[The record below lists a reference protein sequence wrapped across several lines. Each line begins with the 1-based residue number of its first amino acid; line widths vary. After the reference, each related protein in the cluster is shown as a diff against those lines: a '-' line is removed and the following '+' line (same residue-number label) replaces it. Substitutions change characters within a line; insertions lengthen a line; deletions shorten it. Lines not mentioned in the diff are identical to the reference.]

1 MSYTAGEEQ
10 ARTTVFTASPVRLV
24 AISDRD
30 TIRADDHDLA
40 YITVTLRDDQGNIA
54 THRDRLVHLQVG
66 GAGARIKIESKDD
79 MRKRGLPSPDRAD
92 AAAMIFT
99 AAVVVVALGVWVAE
113 QAPRETGV
121 SAFRSRSGREAV
133 LGFAFSFA

>member
-1 MSYTAGEEQ
+1 
-10 ARTTVFTASPVRLV
+10 VFTASDPLRLV

-66 GAGARIKIESKDD
+66 ETPK
-79 MRKRGLPSPDRAD
+79 PSSSSCPAS
-92 AAAMIFT
+92 APST
-99 AAVVVVALGVWVAE
+99 AH
-113 QAPRETGV
+113 
-121 SAFRSRSGREAV
+121 
-133 LGFAFSFA
+133 